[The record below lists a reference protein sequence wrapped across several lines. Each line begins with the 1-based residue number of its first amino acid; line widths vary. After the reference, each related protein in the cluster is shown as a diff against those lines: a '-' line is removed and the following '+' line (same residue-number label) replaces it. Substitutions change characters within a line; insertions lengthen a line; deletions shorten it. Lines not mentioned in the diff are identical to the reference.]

1 MSLVQD
7 AEAFNTAITDD
18 APEMEDPPPTTVT
31 LLRGVPDNGV
41 WHTTEVVR
49 ELTGED
55 EETLASIDVGKDSNL
70 SFGEYIS
77 EILSL
82 GVVSIGPIESPS
94 KEILDELMLGDREL
108 LFLGIV
114 RATYGREREYTV
126 TCPKCEQENFITVDL
141 DSDFPITPSAWD
153 LHSPHH
159 IEIKNGTVAVNL
171 PNGKASHA
179 VSKAK
184 TTAEQN
190 TLLIA
195 NCLVGGTV
203 EFARKL
209 SMADRNKLVKTL
221 LDNQPGPTLEEVKA
235 PCGHCSTEI
244 TMVLDW
250 ASLLFG

>member
-7 AEAFNTAITDD
+7 AEAFNDAIIDD
-18 APEMEDPPPTTVT
+18 APEMEGPPPTTVT
-31 LLRGVPDNGV
+31 LLRGVSDNGV
-41 WHTTEVVR
+41 WHTTAVVR

-55 EETLASIDVGKDSNL
+55 EEILASIDVGKDSSL
-70 SFGEYIS
+70 SFGEYMT

-82 GVVSIGPIESPS
+82 GVVSIGPFASPS
-94 KEILDELMLGDREL
+94 KEMLDDLMLGDREV

-114 RATYGREREYTV
+114 RATYGPEREYTV
-126 TCPKCEQENFITVDL
+126 ACPKCEQENYVTVDIE
-141 DSDFPITPSAWD
+141 SDFPITQSEWD

-159 IEIKNGTVAVNL
+159 IELKNGTVAVN
-171 PNGKASHA
+171 PPTGKTSHSVA
-179 VSKAK
+179 KAK

-190 TLLIA
+190 TLLLA
-195 NCLVGGTV
+195 SCLVGGTV
-203 EFARKL
+203 EFARSL
-209 SMADRNKLVKTL
+209 SMADRNKLVKAL
-221 LDNQPGPTLEEVKA
+221 LDNQPGPNLEEVKA